1 MWGGWRRA
9 AAGLDVSK
17 LGSEY
22 SAVLLPVGGCV
33 FKLGGREVSGG
44 CQLLC
49 SWRGLPVIPDSLGHT
64 EMNK

>member
-1 MWGGWRRA
+1 MGGWWRKA

-22 SAVLLPVGGCV
+22 SVGGCV